1 MEIGQ
6 NVRRRLSATSDN
18 NIESTSNDEA
28 VNLLREEN
36 TNRKLKWK
44 EGEKDASRD
53 LSRWLRP
60 LGLAFAFLMLA
71 MIFWKASSALSVSS
85 GQSRPFKFS
94 GENGKE
100 DVSQEQML
108 GIQLHPKDHVFRNPK
123 TIKYNWTIT
132 SGFRSPD
139 GVKKEVYL
147 VNDLFPGPT
156 IECRPGDTLVIQV
169 INALP
174 SEGVS
179 IHWHGLEM
187 RGSNAMDGAVGLT
200 QCPIPSN
207 KTFTYEF
214 RIGDDEAGTFW
225 WHAHSQVQRGD
236 GMYGGLVVHTPA
248 TSQNEAVEYG
258 YEQEILLLIGDWYHR
273 RADEVLAWYTSA
285 RGFGNE
291 VRVHFLSHT
300 YPNCISNV
308 GSLSLTHS
316 SLMGQEDLTAPWR
329 CQLGPSNVSIFRRTI
344 Y

>member
-6 NVRRRLSATSDN
+6 NARRRLSATPHNDADL
-18 NIESTSNDEA
+18 TSNDE
-28 VNLLREEN
+28 VVDLLREEN
-36 TNRKLKWK
+36 TNRKLEWK

-71 MIFWKASSALSVSS
+71 MISWKASSALFIAS
-85 GQSRPFKFS
+85 GPSRPFKIS
-94 GENGKE
+94 GETGKE

-108 GIQLHPKDHVFRNPK
+108 GIQLHPEDHVFRDPK
-123 TIKYNWTIT
+123 TIAYNWTIT

-156 IECRPGDTLVIQV
+156 IECRSGDTLVIHV
-169 INALP
+169 TNSLL

-187 RGSNAMDGAVGLT
+187 RGFNVMDGAVGLT
-200 QCPIPSN
+200 QCPIPAN
-207 KTFTYEF
+207 QTFTYEF
-214 RIGDDEAGTFW
+214 RVGDDEGGTFW

-236 GMYGGLVVHTPA
+236 GMYGGLVVHKPA
-248 TSQNEAVEYG
+248 TSQNEADEYG

-273 RADEVLAWYTSA
+273 TADEVLAWYTSA

-291 VRVHFLSHT
+291 VRIHFLSRT
-300 YPNCISNV
+300 YPKRISNV
-308 GSLSLTHS
+308 
-316 SLMGQEDLTAPWR
+316 E
-329 CQLGPSNVSIFRRTI
+329 
-344 Y
+344 

>member
-6 NVRRRLSATSDN
+6 SARRRLSATSN
-18 NIESTSNDEA
+18 NGADLASDDEA

-36 TNRKLKWK
+36 TNRKLKGK
-44 EGEKDASRD
+44 EGGKDASRD

-71 MIFWKASSALSVSS
+71 MIFWKASSALSISS
-85 GQSRPFKFS
+85 GPPRPRPFKIS
-94 GENGKE
+94 GETGKE

-108 GIQLHPKDHVFRNPK
+108 GIQLHPQDHVFRIPK
-123 TIKYNWTIT
+123 TIIYNWTIT

-156 IECRPGDTLVIQV
+156 IECRSGDTLVIHV
-169 INALP
+169 TNALL

-187 RGSNAMDGAVGLT
+187 RGFNAMDGAVGLT
-200 QCPIPSN
+200 QCPIPAN

-214 RIGDDEAGTFW
+214 RIGEDEAGTFW

-236 GMYGGLVVHTPA
+236 GMYGGLVVHQPA
-248 TSQNEAVEYG
+248 ASQSEAVEYG
-258 YEQEILLLIGDWYHR
+258 YEQEVLLLIGDWYHR
-273 RADEVLAWYTSA
+273 SADDVLAWYTSA

-291 VRVHFLSHT
+291 VRIQFLSRSHFEL
-300 YPNCISNV
+300 SNH
-308 GSLSLTHS
+308 LADI
-316 SLMGQEDLTAPWR
+316 E
-329 CQLGPSNVSIFRRTI
+329 
-344 Y
+344 